1 MFGLGKYVAKAQHP
15 IPNFLGHP
23 VSSKFFVNLM
33 RGKFEV
39 DMSEKMYE
47 YKLIKITES
56 EGTQT
61 ELMTNKRVIN

>member
-1 MFGLGKYVAKAQHP
+1 
-15 IPNFLGHP
+15 
-23 VSSKFFVNLM
+23 M
-33 RGKFEV
+33 RGKFEA

-47 YKLIKITES
+47 YKLIKITEP